1 MEFQFGQ
8 GIDCCENLFGA
19 RADSLR
25 HLEEDAVN
33 LDELFFEQADQFIV
47 LLNRFQRFDEYG
59 LAAGT
64 GSVDY
69 ALHAAFLLDL
79 HRDDEALA
87 ADGDELVLH
96 GAAFG

>member
-8 GIDCCENLFGA
+8 GIDGCENLSGA
-19 RADSLR
+19 RADALR

-33 LDELFFEQADQFIV
+33 LGQFFVEQAHQFVV
-47 LLNRFQRFDEYG
+47 LLDRFEGFDEYG

-64 GSVDY
+64 GAVDH
-69 ALHAAFLLDL
+69 ALHAALLLDFYG
-79 HRDDEALA
+79 DDEALT
-87 ADGDELVLH
+87 ADGDQFVLH